1 MRTTWAGVVLVSS
14 LAIAGC
20 RIESKDESA
29 GVPGAARATQLPDRL
44 ELGAAATPAG
54 IAAID
59 IDANSAGA
67 GLPAGAGTHAQG
79 APIYAQKCAS
89 CHGAKGEGQGTYPKL
104 VSVDTLA
111 GFPFGK
117 DASIARTVGNYWP
130 YATTV
135 YDYVHRT
142 MPFTAPGSL
151 TPNETYA
158 LVAWLLAENRIVP
171 VNAVISASTLP
182 KVQMPA
188 RRYFVIDDRRG
199 GQPFR

>member
-1 MRTTWAGVVLVSS
+1 MRTTWACVVLVASV
-14 LAIAGC
+14 AVAGC
-20 RIESKDESA
+20 RVVSKEESA
-29 GVPGAARATQLPDRL
+29 GVPGAARATGMPDRF
-44 ELGAAATPAG
+44 ELGVTPTPA
-54 IAAID
+54 ALASID
-59 IDANSAGA
+59 IDANPAGA
-67 GLPAGAGTHAQG
+67 GLPEGEGTHAQG

-89 CHGAKGEGQGTYPKL
+89 CHGVKGEGLAPYPKL
-104 VSVDTLA
+104 VSTDTLA

-117 DASIARTVGNYWP
+117 DASIPKTVGNYWP

-171 VNAVISASTLP
+171 VTAVMSASTLP
-182 KVQMPA
+182 RVQMPA
-188 RRYFVIDDRRG
+188 RRYFVTDDRTG

>member
-1 MRTTWAGVVLVSS
+1 MRTTWAGLVLVASVTV
-14 LAIAGC
+14 AGC
-20 RIESKDESA
+20 RIESKEESA
-29 GVPGAARATQLPDRL
+29 GVPGAASATQLPDRL
-44 ELGAAATPAG
+44 ELGVAATPAG

-59 IDANSAGA
+59 IDANPAGA
-67 GLPAGAGTHAQG
+67 GLPAGEGTHAQG
-79 APIYAQKCAS
+79 TPIYAQKCAS
-89 CHGAKGEGQGTYPKL
+89 CHGVKGEGLAPYPKL
-104 VSVDTLA
+104 VSTDTLA

-117 DASIARTVGNYWP
+117 DASIPKTVGNYWP

-171 VNAVISASTLP
+171 VTAVMSASTLP
-182 KVQMPA
+182 RVQMPA
-188 RRYFVIDDRRG
+188 HRYFVVDDRGG